1 MKHGQIIKNFQR
13 THYGPEQTL
22 VHAKT
27 GETVY
32 VGPMSSMTRPVEVR
46 HCDTCGEV
54 EIEGICSI
62 IVADEA
68 CPKCGNAWGR
78 R

>member
-1 MKHGQIIKNFQR
+1 MENGQLIRSFQR
-13 THYGPEQTL
+13 IHHGPETTM
-22 VHAKT
+22 VNAKT

-32 VGPMSSMTRPVEVR
+32 VGATTSMSRPVDVR

-62 IVADEA
+62 IVSDTH
-68 CPKCGNAWGR
+68 CPKCGNAWR
-78 R
+78 